1 MKWFLLMVFV
11 NNGTVHENF
20 LGVFE
25 SEMACTQAVQKLEKE
40 EQDSD
45 MTITYRCTLAEEE
58 I

>member
-25 SEMACTQAVQKLEKE
+25 SEMACTQAVLKLQKE
-40 EQDSD
+40 ERNRD
-45 MTITYRCTLAEEE
+45 MKITYRCTLAEED